1 MSAIKI
7 DGVRIDNVT
16 LSEAVEAALAKRGA
30 PCFVVTPNAVM
41 LEACGKE
48 TRLAD
53 LLNLAD
59 LSLPDGRG
67 VLMAAGR
74 QGQALRERVAGIEFG
89 EALLARASVDGARVF
104 LLGGGE
110 DVAQEAAKRLCVRFP
125 NLRICGTC
133 WGYFDRT
140 GEEDRR
146 LTEIIRACRPDILL
160 VCMGFPLQ
168 EEWIASHISL
178 LGDVRV
184 VAGLGGSLDVWAGR
198 IKRAPTAVSRMGME
212 WAWRMIGEPK
222 RMKKLPA
229 LMRFW
234 FKTYTTAKRP
244 SQKL

>member
-1 MSAIKI
+1 MSDIKI

-16 LSEAVEAALAKRGA
+16 LSEAVEAAFGKSGA

-41 LEACGKE
+41 IDACGKE
-48 TRLAD
+48 KALTD

-67 VLMAAGR
+67 VLLAARR
-74 QGQALRERVAGIEFG
+74 QGNALRARVAGIEFG
-89 EALLARASVDGARVF
+89 EALLARASTDGSRVF

-110 DVAQEAAKRLCVRFP
+110 GVAQKAAKRLCVRFP
-125 NLRICGTC
+125 ALHICGTY
-133 WGYFDRT
+133 WGYFDRA

-168 EEWIASHISL
+168 EEWIASHIGL
-178 LGDVRV
+178 FGDVRV

-198 IKRAPTAVSRMGME
+198 VRRAPAVVSRMGLE
-212 WAWRMIGEPK
+212 WAWRMVGEPK

-234 FKTYTTAKRP
+234 YNSRRGSK
-244 SQKL
+244 